1 MSDLAQTL
9 TEAARQRILVLDG
22 AMGTMIQGYKLD
34 EADYRGEAF
43 ADHPSDLKGNNDLLC
58 LTRPEIIQAIHE
70 DFLTA
75 GADIVETNSFN
86 ANRFSQADYGLEDQV
101 TAINLAAAK
110 VARAAADAVTAR
122 TPDRPR
128 YVAGAI
134 GPMNKTLS
142 VSPDV
147 NRPGYREVS
156 FDQVRE
162 AYAEQVEAL
171 IEGGVDLLLIETIF
185 DTLNAKAA
193 LVAIDEVFQAK
204 GVRLPVMI
212 SGTITDLSGRNLS
225 GQTVEA
231 FWHSVRHAR
240 PFSVG
245 LNCSFGA
252 DQLRPYVASLAE
264 EAETLLCAYPN
275 AGLPNEMGGYDET
288 PEVTA
293 GHLGDWARSGL
304 VNIVGGCCGT
314 TPAHIQA
321 IAEAVKDVPPRALPQ
336 PAPGLK
342 LSGMEAVTI

>member
-193 LVAIDEVFQAK
+193 LVAIDEVFQAT

-212 SGTITDLSGRNLS
+212 SGTNTDLSGRNLS

-245 LNCSFGA
+245 LNC
-252 DQLRPYVASLAE
+252 
-264 EAETLLCAYPN
+264 
-275 AGLPNEMGGYDET
+275 
-288 PEVTA
+288 
-293 GHLGDWARSGL
+293 
-304 VNIVGGCCGT
+304 
-314 TPAHIQA
+314 
-321 IAEAVKDVPPRALPQ
+321 
-336 PAPGLK
+336 
-342 LSGMEAVTI
+342 